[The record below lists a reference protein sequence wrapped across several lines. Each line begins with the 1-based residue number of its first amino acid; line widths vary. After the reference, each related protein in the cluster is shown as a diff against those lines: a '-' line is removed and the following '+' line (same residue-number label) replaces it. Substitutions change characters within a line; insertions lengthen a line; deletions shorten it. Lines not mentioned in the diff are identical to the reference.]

1 MGIINVGQVSS
12 TRGIK
17 FGGFA
22 GESAYPSLTS
32 ADAGFLIYDTSIN
45 KLKIWDGSAWNELK
59 QTGGVLDGS
68 TADLANGSALAIL
81 VDLIA
86 AGESTANIRAR
97 EGALYINPAKF
108 AGSNSSA
115 AAFQVWCDMTTQGG
129 GWTLSMKYDRNW
141 AESNSFNPYSME
153 RAGGRTYTNANGLA
167 NLNANGTLYETLD
180 IRDLITFNKTLGNG
194 LYGGRWM
201 MHCCTDA
208 GSGAG
213 RAEYTGSTFNSA
225 NTASTSRSAGSSTS
239 LSHSPIFS
247 QFHANIIANPSNLWN
262 TEASWI
268 TNSNSGRSTTYQDY
282 QNSTD
287 ITNYGGGVFYKLG
300 DDAQNPST
308 AYIQTNAGNIDATS
322 DQSYGGRVL
331 RQDILDG
338 QSMFSVC
345 DREGSVYCSGTNTTS
360 LEGHNSPAFQ
370 WGFRS
375 RDGSQ
380 QTYGFGNNSCIGTHC
395 NSSSGSN
402 YRPGKRM
409 NFMFVR

>member
-22 GESAYPSLTS
+22 GSNAYPSVTA
-32 ADAGFLIYDTSIN
+32 ADAGFLIYDTQLN
-45 KLKIWDGSAWNELK
+45 KLFIWDGTAWNEIK

-68 TADLANGSALAIL
+68 TVDLANGSALAIL
-81 VDLIA
+81 VDMTA
-86 AGESTANIRAR
+86 AGASTADIRAR
-97 EGALYINPAKF
+97 EGANWLNPAKF

-129 GWTLSMKYDRNW
+129 GWTLSMKYDRSYV
-141 AESNSFNPYSME
+141 ESNSYNPYSME
-153 RAGGRTYTNANGLA
+153 RAGGRTYTNNTGLA
-167 NLNANGTLYETLD
+167 NLNANGTAYETLD

-201 MHCCTDA
+201 MHCCTDL

-213 RAEYTGSTFNSA
+213 RAEYTGSNFDSA
-225 NTASTSRSAGSSTS
+225 NTASQSRSAGSSTS

-247 QFHANIIANPSNLWN
+247 QFHKNIIQNPSNLWN

-268 TNSNSGRSTTYQDY
+268 TNSGGGSSSTYQDY

-300 DDAQNPST
+300 DDAQNPSEQ
-308 AYIQTNAGNIDATS
+308 YIQTNAGNIDSTS

-338 QSMFSVC
+338 QSMFSC
-345 DREGSVYCSGTNTTS
+345 CNREGSVYCSGTNTTS
-360 LEGHNSPAFQ
+360 LTGHNSPAFN

-375 RDGSQ
+375 ADGTQ
-380 QTYGFGNNSCIGTHC
+380 QTYGYGSNSCIGTHC
-395 NSSSGSN
+395 YFSSSSTQ
-402 YRPGKRM
+402 RPGKRM
-409 NFMFVR
+409 NYMFVR